1 MLSEH
6 LSSYIQKL
14 THIVSHFVIWETFPL
29 YLINDFGYGFVKITN
44 DGSKN

>member
-1 MLSEH
+1 MLSEQ
-6 LSSYIQKL
+6 LQKL
-14 THIVSHFVIWETFPL
+14 THIVSHFVIWETLP